1 MIFDWC
7 SQCINGSSSSL
18 KNLISILTWRI
29 LTLLAIRGLSP
40 VPHPPGDRSTFPS
53 KFTWQGG
60 PPRELTTCAVAA
72 VSRRIILT
80 WSILTRWAEQP
91 PPLATN
97 LNLSLKPRSQKYL
110 SQLHPRSS
118 TSENKILV
126 LDATTSP
133 LQIWT
138 RTCRG
143 PLHRKTKYL
152 ELKLEHAVPWLR
164 KYSS

>member
-1 MIFDWC
+1 MDCPQSRPGTGVRFHRNSPGKVDRQGTDDLFSCRCVPPHHLNLQYPI
-7 SQCINGSSSSL
+7 SL
-18 KNLISILTWRI
+18 
-29 LTLLAIRGLSP
+29 
-40 VPHPPGDRSTFPS
+40 
-53 KFTWQGG
+53 GG
-60 PPRELTTCAVAA
+60 TT
-72 VSRRIILT
+72 
-80 WSILTRWAEQP
+80 
-91 PPLATN
+91 PPLKTN

-152 ELKLEHAVPWLR
+152 ELKLELELHTR
-164 KYSS
+164 SSTSEKQNTCLMLSTPLTNLT